1 MACSRK
7 REPGF
12 GVVGQTMD
20 EDEQREAGMTSRL
33 LDMSHV
39 RIRDLATFE
48 HPRLAQAQRD
58 LVEVVES
65 RRVVAG
71 FGSAI

>member
-1 MACSRK
+1 MRSHG

-12 GVVGQTMD
+12 GVVGQIMD
-20 EDEQREAGMTSRL
+20 EEKQREAGMTSRL

-39 RIRDLATFE
+39 RIRDLAKFD

-58 LVEVVES
+58 LVELVES

>member
-1 MACSRK
+1 MVCSRG

-12 GVVGQTMD
+12 GVVGQKMD

-39 RIRDLATFE
+39 RIRDLANFE

-58 LVEVVES
+58 LAEVVES

>member
-1 MACSRK
+1 
-7 REPGF
+7 
-12 GVVGQTMD
+12 
-20 EDEQREAGMTSRL
+20 MTSRL
-33 LDMSHV
+33 LDLSQV
-39 RIRDLATFE
+39 RIRDLADFD

-58 LVEVVES
+58 LVELVES